1 LEKTLRFL
9 FSEAADMMADQ
20 YLDSAERIIK
30 LVDATKIYHQG
41 SQHVVALDAVNLEVP
56 RGQLLAIRG
65 PSGCG
70 KSTLIN
76 LLGGLDVPSKG
87 MVIIDQINLAHMDDT
102 QLTRFRRDRVGIIF
116 QFFNLIPILNVRENV
131 TLPFLIKGRPLK
143 EANERA
149 TELLRMVGLLERQH
163 HHAQEI
169 SGGEMQ
175 RVAIARALINDPE
188 IILADEPTGNLDS
201 KTGRKILEILSR
213 LRSDL
218 GKTIIMATHSTEAT
232 RFVDREL
239 TMRDGQLYEEGEMA
253 Y

>member
-1 LEKTLRFL
+1 
-9 FSEAADMMADQ
+9 M
-20 YLDSAERIIK
+20 
-30 LVDATKIYHQG
+30 
-41 SQHVVALDAVNLEVP
+41 VALDGVNLEVP
-56 RGQLLAIRG
+56 RGQFLAIRG

-76 LLGGLDVPSKG
+76 LLGGLDVPTRGKI
-87 MVIIDQINLAHMDDT
+87 IIDQVNLGDMNDT

-116 QFFNLIPILNVRENV
+116 QFFNLVPILDVRENV
-131 TLPFLIKGRPLK
+131 ALPFLIKGKPIK

-149 TELLRMVGLLERQH
+149 TELLRMIGLLERQH

-175 RVAIARALINDPE
+175 RVAIARALINDPD

-201 KTGRKILEILSR
+201 RTGGKILEVLFR
-213 LRSDL
+213 LKSDL
-218 GKTIIMATHSTEAT
+218 KKTIILATHSSDAT

-239 TMRDGQLYEEGEMA
+239 MMRDGQLREEGEIA

>member
-1 LEKTLRFL
+1 M
-9 FSEAADMMADQ
+9 DDQ
-20 YLDSAERIIK
+20 HTNPRDILIK
-30 LVDATKIYHQG
+30 LLGVTKIYHEG
-41 SQHVVALDAVNLEVP
+41 NNEVVALDSVDLEVS
-56 RGQLLAIRG
+56 RGVFLAIRG

-76 LLGGLDVPSKG
+76 LLGGLDVPTRGK
-87 MVIIDQINLAHMDDT
+87 ILIDQVDLGNMDDV
-102 QLTRFRRDRVGIIF
+102 QLTRFRRDRVGIVF
-116 QFFNLIPILNVRENV
+116 QFFNLVPILDVLENV
-131 TLPFLIKGRPLK
+131 ALPFLIKGKPIK

-149 TELLRMVGLLERQH
+149 TELLRMVGLLERQR

-175 RVAIARALINDPE
+175 RVAIARALINDPD

-201 KTGRKILEILSR
+201 KTGNKILEILHR
-213 LRSDL
+213 LKSDL

-232 RFVDREL
+232 QFVDREM
-239 TMRDGQLYEEGEMA
+239 TMQDGRFHIEGEPV